1 MCAGSPSLD
10 ELQALGVA
18 RASTAT
24 AMPPMM
30 GVIRDLTRG
39 LCARGRFDAINSAM
53 SHPEVRELFSE
64 WRES

>member
-1 MCAGSPSLD
+1 VRAGSPSLD

-24 AMPPMM
+24 AMLLMM
-30 GVIRDLTRG
+30 GVVRDLIRG
-39 LCARGRFDAINSAM
+39 LRARGRFDAINSAIN
-53 SHPEVRELFSE
+53 HPEARELFSE